1 MVKLIKLIT
10 GEEVIASITDGESI
24 TQLKNPARIAVM
36 GDAARLIPFILFGK
50 GESISIKN
58 EHILFT
64 TDVEDDVLNGYNS
77 QFGSGIV
84 LANSSNLI
92 T

>member
-10 GEEVIASITDGESI
+10 GEEVIASITEGESI
-24 TQLKNPARIAVM
+24 TQLKNPARLAFM
-36 GDAARLIPFILFGK
+36 GDAARLIPFSLFAK
-50 GESISIKN
+50 GELISIKN
-58 EHILFT
+58 EHILFI
-64 TDVEDDVLNGYNS
+64 TDVEDDVLNGYNG

-84 LANSSNLI
+84 LAGSSNLI